1 MAFSVHTRVDLMTKA
16 LSGAPAKEMEKAY
29 EEHNRCYSRFFHYFY
44 DSIYKDKYYAMG
56 DYDTMTTA
64 FLLDTGLYYAAA
76 IMPVYRWSHDRL
88 GFPPYYQDGAE
99 IGYYPIRFYNRRL
112 AAIAKRK
119 MALGIYGNHNAGRRP
134 GFVGYSVRSAFLVM
148 IAHGLLR
155 WEKPSWPTPGLTSSS
170 PGQPRF
176 LAPKGCWSLRKQI
189 LRFAQD
195 DRASSGAME
204 EAHEGGDS
212 ESPGPVQQQRS
223 DD

>member
-1 MAFSVHTRVDLMTKA
+1 
-16 LSGAPAKEMEKAY
+16 
-29 EEHNRCYSRFFHYFY
+29 
-44 DSIYKDKYYAMG
+44 MG

-88 GFPPYYQDGAE
+88 GFPPFYQDGAE

-119 MALGIYGNHNAGRRP
+119 KALGIYGNHNAGRRP

-155 WEKPSWPTPGLTSSS
+155 WGKAELANAWTYVVRPQERTLRVKVEGRRILSSRGRAGRGR
-170 PGQPRF
+170 PE
-176 LAPKGCWSLRKQI
+176 LRV
-189 LRFAQD
+189 R
-195 DRASSGAME
+195 
-204 EAHEGGDS
+204 
-212 ESPGPVQQQRS
+212 P
-223 DD
+223 